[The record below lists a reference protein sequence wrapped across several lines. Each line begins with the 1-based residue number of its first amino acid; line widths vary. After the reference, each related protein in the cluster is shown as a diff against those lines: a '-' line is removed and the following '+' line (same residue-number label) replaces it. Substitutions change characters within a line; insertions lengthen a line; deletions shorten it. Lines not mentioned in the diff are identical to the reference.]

1 MNDDRK
7 ELKLIQEKLDQLS
20 TKQLELVE
28 QHQQQPFYYRWL
40 ATPDPKLDAINSQ
53 IADLKRREG
62 RIYNILEV
70 QEYLTLERSVC
81 FSSGKGLV
89 KYSALLETL
98 D

>member
-20 TKQLELVE
+20 TKQFELVKAN
-28 QHQQQPFYYRWL
+28 QQQPLYYRWL
-40 ATPDPKLDAINSQ
+40 ATPDPDIQALNTQ
-53 IADLKRREG
+53 IAR
-62 RIYNILEV
+62 LERDKENYFKVIQV
-70 QEYLTLERSVC
+70 QEYVTLERSA
-81 FSSGKGLV
+81 FPSGKGLV